1 MGIIIRWL
9 DDGMPEKLDH
19 MINEIYALMHHGE
32 DTPLLPE
39 PGYSGGMK
47 EDGRSYNDKKRI
59 GEG

>member
-1 MGIIIRWL
+1 
-9 DDGMPEKLDH
+9 

-47 EDGRSYNDKKRI
+47 EDGWEKL
-59 GEG
+59 